1 MEPLDTISDKELL
14 EGCLRKERM
23 YQEMLY
29 RKYSRK
35 MYAICQA
42 YARDKDMAQDILQ
55 DSFVKIFLKINT
67 YTHQNSLE
75 GWIRRVVTNTA
86 IDYFRQS
93 RRLNNFIELVEE
105 HNQQVSEDNITK
117 AINVEEILYFLRKL
131 PEGARVIFNLYA
143 IEGYTHKEIADRL
156 SISEGTSKS
165 QYSRARGILQSYLT
179 GLAGNV

>member
-1 MEPLDTISDKELL
+1 MEHLHLSSDEELL
-14 EGCLRKERM
+14 KGCLAKDRK
-23 YQEMLY
+23 YQEQLY

-35 MYAICQA
+35 MYAICQS

-55 DSFVKIFLKINT
+55 DSFVKVFLKINT
-67 YTHQNSLE
+67 FVPGNSLE

-93 RRLNNFIELVEE
+93 RKLNNFIELEE
-105 HNQQVSEDNITK
+105 VHSQEAAEDSINK
-117 AINVEEILYFLRKL
+117 SINVEEILYFLRKL

-143 IEGYTHKEIADRL
+143 IEGYSHKEIADRL

-165 QYSRARGILQSYLT
+165 QYSRAKSILQGYLT
-179 GLAGNV
+179 GMA

>member
-1 MEPLDTISDKELL
+1 MEYLQTLTDEELL
-14 EGCLRKERM
+14 KGCLEKDRK
-23 YQEMLY
+23 YQEQLY

-55 DSFVKIFLKINT
+55 DSFVKVFLKIST
-67 YTHQNSLE
+67 FEKGNSLE

-93 RRLNNFIELVEE
+93 RKLNNFIELEE
-105 HNQQVSEDNITK
+105 AHSQKLSDDSINK

-131 PEGARVIFNLYA
+131 PEGARIIFNLYA

-165 QYSRARGILQSYLT
+165 QYSRAKSILQGYLT
-179 GLAGNV
+179 GLAG

>member
-1 MEPLDTISDKELL
+1 MEYLQTLSDEELL
-14 EGCLRKERM
+14 KGCLEKDRK
-23 YQEMLY
+23 YQEQLY

-35 MYAICQA
+35 MYAICQG

-55 DSFVKIFLKINT
+55 DSFVKVFLKIST
-67 YTHQNSLE
+67 FEKGNSLE

-93 RRLNNFIELVEE
+93 RKLNNFIELEE
-105 HNQQVSEDNITK
+105 AHSERLSDDSINK

-131 PEGARVIFNLYA
+131 PEGARIIFNLYA

-165 QYSRARGILQSYLT
+165 QYSRAKSILQGYLT
-179 GLAGNV
+179 GMAG

>member
-1 MEPLDTISDKELL
+1 MSDEALL
-14 EGCLRKERM
+14 EGCLKKDRK
-23 YQEMLY
+23 YQELLY

-55 DSFVKIFLKINT
+55 DSFVKVFLKINT
-67 YTHQNSLE
+67 YAPTNSLE

-105 HNQQVSEDNITK
+105 HNQEVSEDNISR
-117 AINVEEILYFLRKL
+117 AINVEEILFFLRKL

-165 QYSRARGILQSYLT
+165 QYSRARTILQAYLT
-179 GLAGNV
+179 GLAGHV

>member
-1 MEPLDTISDKELL
+1 MEYLQSLTDEELL
-14 EGCLRKERM
+14 KGCLEKDRKC
-23 YQEMLY
+23 QEQLY

-55 DSFVKIFLKINT
+55 DSFVKVFLKINT
-67 YTHQNSLE
+67 FERGNSLE
-75 GWIRRVVTNTA
+75 GWIRRIVTNTA

-93 RRLNNFIELVEE
+93 RKLNNFIELEE
-105 HNQQVSEDNITK
+105 VHSQKVADDSINKT
-117 AINVEEILYFLRKL
+117 INVEEILYFLRKL

-143 IEGYTHKEIADRL
+143 IEGYSHKEIADRL

-165 QYSRARGILQSYLT
+165 QYSRAKSILQGYLT
-179 GLAGNV
+179 GLAGQA

>member
-1 MEPLDTISDKELL
+1 MEYLQTLTDEELL
-14 EGCLRKERM
+14 KGCLEKDRK
-23 YQEMLY
+23 YQEQLY

-35 MYAICQA
+35 MYSICQA

-55 DSFVKIFLKINT
+55 DSFVKVFLKIGT
-67 YTHQNSLE
+67 FEKGNSLE

-93 RRLNNFIELVEE
+93 RKLNNFIELEE
-105 HNQQVSEDNITK
+105 AHSQRLSDDSINK

-131 PEGARVIFNLYA
+131 PEGARIIFNLYA

-165 QYSRARGILQSYLT
+165 QYSRAKSILQGYLT
-179 GLAGNV
+179 GLAG